1 MIWDHELHPPL
12 DIVISNHKN
21 SITIVMARRLLRP
34 RRRTSSSPKA
44 SKANGKAFLP
54 LGPSLVFACSN
65 CSLVVYVSSVW
76 VQVGFVK
83 NRSRV
88 YTTNRSWYAQNLCT
102 LYAKC
107 VCASRAI
114 TWNVPQEFW
123 EPFWFFCAGSYQPH
137 WMTQQA
143 TLQPACSRPNGA
155 QGISN
160 GRELINV
167 QQTKKRGQGSF
178 LTHTTAATIC
188 QGMLPSHANKEYL
201 LIRVLWTSGS
211 LYRHK
216 LKKCMKK
223 NRKKKDGRKQKIHG
237 PLHRGW
243 V

>member
-12 DIVISNHKN
+12 DIVIWNHKN

-83 NRSRV
+83 NRYRV

-107 VCASRAI
+107 VCVCRAI

-160 GRELINV
+160 GREINKRA
-167 QQTKKRGQGSF
+167 TNKKQRTGQLPHPHHGSYNMPRY
-178 LTHTTAATIC
+178 AAISC
-188 QGMLPSHANKEYL
+188 RPSIPAHSRPLDLGKPLSPYKFE
-201 LIRVLWTSGS
+201 
-211 LYRHK
+211 
-216 LKKCMKK
+216 KK
-223 NRKKKDGRKQKIHG
+223 NF
-237 PLHRGW
+237 
-243 V
+243 